1 MRKRAIFLVKN
12 WKTEVFAYILY
23 ACSVPVVYL
32 YGMNGSVA
40 YAAETGVFLASGDAQ
55 AAGGVEIMRAP
66 GLSGLD
72 AGDGAYGAAEAAP
85 AGGTGKVPAGGGL
98 INGSDGSGVYA
109 DNPSQSGASGSIGPA
124 RSGAV
129 QGKAAVPEGADRES
143 APVDGGV
150 AEVRRSAA
158 AGDGQTSFVRV
169 TAKVKDA
176 ELQAELIRLNDEL
189 AALKA
194 KVAGIEAER
203 SAALAELDLVRSGL
217 GELLEKLHDKDQQL
231 SALQLKFAGMLDAG
245 GRSESGKREVQL
257 MGRYKALVDQGGA
270 LALRFTEFCK
280 KVDSLASAMDLDEVQ
295 RAELRLTME
304 NLSGELQKFSVA
316 LDSGSEE
323 ASFRNT
329 RILAINRDLGLVV
342 LPVGINHG
350 VFNGLMMYP
359 VGDPSTALRII
370 SVRPNVSGA
379 IVVSG
384 EISRLSSGQ
393 EVRAD
398 REKTE

>member
-72 AGDGAYGAAEAAP
+72 AGDGAYGAAEAAS

-109 DNPSQSGASGSIGPA
+109 DNPSQSGASGSVGPA

-231 SALQLKFAGMLDAG
+231 SALQLKFAFYRVLQE
-245 GRSESGKREVQL
+245 GR
-257 MGRYKALVDQGGA
+257 
-270 LALRFTEFCK
+270 
-280 KVDSLASAMDLDEVQ
+280 
-295 RAELRLTME
+295 
-304 NLSGELQKFSVA
+304 LSGVGYG
-316 LDSGSEE
+316 SG
-323 ASFRNT
+323 
-329 RILAINRDLGLVV
+329 
-342 LPVGINHG
+342 
-350 VFNGLMMYP
+350 
-359 VGDPSTALRII
+359 
-370 SVRPNVSGA
+370 
-379 IVVSG
+379 
-384 EISRLSSGQ
+384 
-393 EVRAD
+393 
-398 REKTE
+398 